1 MAPREWVS
9 KNNCPHYSETFGT
22 GDKLGYISSASTLA
36 PEAQSQTAPLPRHPI
51 LLPKIYQVIV
61 PPLLLQFRKLSLRQL
76 HHHTRLLPEIYQ
88 VIVPPL
94 LLQFRRLSLR
104 QVHHHHPWLL
114 PQRLWFLPL
123 CLTLLRVFIRIWW
136 CHPKLRTLSK
146 PSWTFSPN
154 QDEKIYVYWTPID
167 RQTLWY
173 ILICFFFSSFL
184 VFLCYFAGFDL
195 TVKCREAFP
204 TQLSDISSSYIPTG
218 ISYQD
223 ISTLQGL
230 NVLQEFFF

>member
-51 LLPKIYQVIV
+51 LLPK
-61 PPLLLQFRKLSLRQL
+61 
-76 HHHTRLLPEIYQ
+76 IYQ